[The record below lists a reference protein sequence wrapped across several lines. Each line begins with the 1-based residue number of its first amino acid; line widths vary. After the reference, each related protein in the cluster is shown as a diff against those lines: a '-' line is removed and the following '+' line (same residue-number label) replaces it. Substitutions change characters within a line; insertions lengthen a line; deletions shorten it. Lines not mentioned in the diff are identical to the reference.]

1 MDTILKNAKLNKVFA
16 LIMALLFALS
26 FNFTGINA
34 AVTNDTKG
42 NITVNGVEAGATVEL
57 YKIIDVNVAANGDLS
72 HPAYTWVDSIGEW
85 VSRNYST
92 YAESMDGKYAVT
104 DAFKNTKAEAEKIFL
119 EALSGKLTTATK
131 TQKATSDTVEFADIA
146 MGEYLVKVTPPGQDA
161 LKTYQIT
168 SVSLVPAYTT
178 NDNDWNLSN
187 AEIVVKS
194 TSNDFEKKVI
204 NDTTVNVGDP
214 VNYQLTSTI
223 PNYVD
228 DLTED
233 EISKLTVKVG
243 DTLSAGLDYA
253 LTEGKFAPVVK
264 IGNDTL
270 TAGIDYTLTNP
281 VNGEARKFE
290 IVINGDVVYAH
301 RGKKLSITYSAV
313 VNSNAFAIDTTGNR
327 AYIQQKNDP
336 WSDYNEPT
344 TDEETVYT
352 YGISLTKVDKNGGT
366 LKGAQFEL
374 KQNGT
379 ALKFTGANGEYVYAA
394 DQSNPDAT
402 STLTISDKGK
412 LIIKGIDLGTY
423 TLTETKAANG
433 GYSLPNGD
441 ITITLT
447 DATPDGTLDAE
458 TETVTASGT
467 AELNGNVEIENNTIK
482 FNVKN
487 TKSSGFELPNTGGMG
502 TLMFTVGGILLMAGA
517 VIFLIVS
524 KKKA

>member
-1 MDTILKNAKLNKVFA
+1 MDTILKNSKLNKVFA

-34 AVTNDTKG
+34 AVTNSTTG
-42 NITVNGVEAGATVEL
+42 TITVNGVESGATVEL

-72 HPAYTWVDSIGEW
+72 HPAYTWVDNIGQW
-85 VSRNYST
+85 VSDDNYGD

-104 DAFKNTKAEAEKIFL
+104 DKFENTTAEAEKTFL
-119 EALSGKLTTATK
+119 EALSNQLTTATK
-131 TQKATSDTVEFADIA
+131 IQEATSNTVIFTDML
-146 MGEYLVKVTPPGQDA
+146 MGEYLVKVTPPAQDA

-168 SVSLVPAYTT
+168 SVSLIPTYTT
-178 NDNDWNLSN
+178 NDWSLSD

-194 TSNDFEKKVI
+194 TSNDFEKEVT
-204 NDTTVNVGDP
+204 NDTTVKVGDP

-228 DLTED
+228 DLTEE
-233 EISKLTVKVG
+233 EIAQLTVKVG
-243 DTLSAGLDYA
+243 DTLSVGLDYA
-253 LTEGKFAPVVK
+253 LTEGKFAPVVT

-281 VNGEARKFE
+281 VNGEAREFE
-290 IVINGDVVYAH
+290 IVINGNVVYAH
-301 RGKKLSITYSAV
+301 RGEKLSITYSAV
-313 VNSNAFAIDTTGNR
+313 VNSNAFAIDTTGNS

-352 YGISLTKVDKNGGT
+352 YGISLTKVDEEGKS

-379 ALKFTGANGEYVYAA
+379 ALKFTGKNGVYVYAA
-394 DQSNPDAT
+394 DQDDKDAT
-402 STLTISDKGK
+402 STLTVSDTGT

-423 TLTETKAANG
+423 TLTETKAADG

-447 DATPDGTLDAE
+447 DEAPDGTLDDNI
-458 TETVTASGT
+458 VTAGGT
-467 AELNGNVEIENNTIK
+467 SELYGNVEIEKNTIK

-487 TKSSGFELPNTGGMG
+487 TKSSDFELPNTGGMG

-517 VIFLIVS
+517 VIYLVVS
-524 KKKA
+524 KKKV

>member
-1 MDTILKNAKLNKVFA
+1 MDTILKNSKLNKVFA
-16 LIMALLFALS
+16 LLAALFFAIS
-26 FNFTGINA
+26 FSFTGISAKVSSN
-34 AVTNDTKG
+34 TTG
-42 NITVNGVEAGATVEL
+42 TITVNGVEAGAKVEL

-85 VSRNYST
+85 VSGKYST
-92 YAESMDGKYAVT
+92 YAELMDGKYAVT
-104 DAFKNTKAEAEKIFL
+104 DAFKNTTAEAEKIFL
-119 EALSGKLTTATK
+119 EDLLDQLTTAPK
-131 TQKATSDTVEFADIA
+131 TQNATSATVEFADIA
-146 MGEYLVKVTPPGQDA
+146 MGEYLVKVTPPATDA

-178 NDNDWNLSN
+178 NDNDWNLSA

-214 VNYQLTSTI
+214 VDYQLTSTI

-228 DLTED
+228 DLKEG

-270 TAGIDYTLTNP
+270 TADRDYKLTNP
-281 VNGEARKFE
+281 VDGEARKFE
-290 IVINGDVVYAH
+290 IVINGAVVYAH

-313 VNSNAFAIDTTGNR
+313 VNSNAFAIDTTGNS

-336 WSDYNEPT
+336 WSNYNNPT

-352 YGISLTKVDKNGGT
+352 YGISLKKVNKNGDA
-366 LKGAQFEL
+366 LQGAQFEL
-374 KQNGT
+374 KQGGT

-394 DQSNPDAT
+394 NQDDEYAT
-402 STLTISDKGK
+402 STLTISATGK
-412 LIIKGIDLGTY
+412 LIIKGIDLGKY
-423 TLTETKAANG
+423 TLTETKAADG

-447 DATPDGTLDAE
+447 DEAPDGILDAN
-458 TETVTASGT
+458 TVAAAGGT
-467 AELNGNVEIENNTIK
+467 AELYGNVEINKNTIE

-487 TKSSGFELPNTGGMG
+487 TQSSGFELPNTGGMG

-517 VIFLIVS
+517 VIYLVVS